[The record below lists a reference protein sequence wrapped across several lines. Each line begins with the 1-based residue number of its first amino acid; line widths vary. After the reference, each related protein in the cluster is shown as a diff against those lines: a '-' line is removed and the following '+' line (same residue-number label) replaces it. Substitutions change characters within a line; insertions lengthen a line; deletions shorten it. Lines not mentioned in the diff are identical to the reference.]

1 MLDAKGKQ
9 DIEPLAATESLN
21 GTIDATNGNY
31 IYGRDFA
38 LGDIVTV
45 QDNNLGIYTNVRIR
59 EATEVQ
65 DENGY
70 TVNVNYQ

>member
-1 MLDAKGKQ
+1 ML
-9 DIEPLAATESLN
+9 
-21 GTIDATNGNY
+21 DATNGNY

-45 QDNNLGIYTNVRIR
+45 ENKGIGKYANVRIR
-59 EATEVQ
+59 EALECQ

-70 TVNVNYQ
+70 TVEVKYQ